1 MYRARLASLFQSR
14 EVPVKSV
21 QVRAAVLA
29 VGGLVCALACG
40 CAGTK
45 DTASADKLTQNVG
58 RYSPPPSIND
68 EDKPKVGVPSF
79 QMNAVPGQF
88 SGNKTQLAQNAADQM
103 TTLLVETGRFN
114 VVERAQI
121 EQLLK
126 EQDMEGIVR
135 PDQAAKAGQVLG
147 TDYLLL
153 GKVTNF
159 RVKQSQT
166 KSGVDVGGIG
176 GMVGGG
182 RFGAGSTGFDKKNQQ
197 ITTEIGVDIRLVDS
211 TTGAITIAK
220 ASEFN
225 RTDSADAMGVS
236 VFGMGGHSDA
246 QITIEEDDAGRLLRL
261 AFDKAVREM
270 LPEIDRKILSK
281 SGRAKKNAASANV
294 NEVRSRPTRSA
305 AVAAEPADDTNA
317 SPSDPDAGDD
327 NAAPE
332 PAAKAPAKSGA
343 AAKTNAAAAKKFC
356 PECGEALAAGA
367 KFCPKC
373 GAAVK

>member
-1 MYRARLASLFQSR
+1 MKL
-14 EVPVKSV
+14 V
-21 QVRAAVLA
+21 QVRAALFA
-29 VGGLVCALACG
+29 VAGGLVCALACG

-45 DTASADKLTQNVG
+45 DTASADKLTENVG

-68 EDKPKVGVPSF
+68 EDKPKVGVPTFVIQS
-79 QMNAVPGQF
+79 VPGQF
-88 SGNKTQLAQNAADQM
+88 SGNKTELAQNAADQM
-103 TTLLVETGRFN
+103 TTLLVESGRFN

-153 GKVTNF
+153 GRVTNF

-211 TTGAITIAK
+211 TTGQITIAK
-220 ASEFN
+220 QSEFN
-225 RTDSADAMGVS
+225 RTDSAGALGIS
-236 VFGMGGHSDA
+236 VFGVGGSSDA
-246 QITIEEDDAGRLLRL
+246 QVTIEEDDAGRLLRL

-270 LPEIDRKILSK
+270 LPEVDRKILSR
-281 SGRAKKNAASANV
+281 GARAKKNAAAAKV
-294 NEVRSRPTRSA
+294 DEVRSRPTRSA
-305 AVAAEPADDTNA
+305 VADPPADDVNGA
-317 SPSDPDAGDD
+317 APDGDADDAGTDAD
-327 NAAPE
+327 SDADA
-332 PAAKAPAKSGA
+332 PAAKAPAKSPAA
-343 AAKTNAAAAKKFC
+343 AAKTNTAAKKFC
-356 PECGEALAAGA
+356 PECGEAFAAGT

-373 GAAVK
+373 GAKVQ

>member
-1 MYRARLASLFQSR
+1 MGFGRTSASVFSSSEVASEIGSSAGGTLAF
-14 EVPVKSV
+14 
-21 QVRAAVLA
+21 A
-29 VGGLVCALACG
+29 GLVCVVACG
-40 CAGTK
+40 VRPEAS
-45 DTASADKLTQNVG
+45 TASADKLTQNVG
-58 RYSPPPSIND
+58 KYSPPPSVSVG
-68 EDKPKVGVPSF
+68 DKPKVGVPSF
-79 QMNAVPGQF
+79 QIQSVPGQF
-88 SGNKTQLAQNAADQM
+88 TGNKTELAQRRRPDDHAA
-103 TTLLVETGRFN
+103 VETGRFN
-114 VVERAQI
+114 VVERAQLD
-121 EQLLK
+121 QLLK

-135 PDQAAKAGQVLG
+135 PDQAAKAGQVTG

-220 ASEFN
+220 SSEFN
-225 RTDSADAMGVS
+225 RTDSADALGIS

-246 QITIEEDDAGRLLRL
+246 QMTIEEDDAGRLLRL

-270 LPEIDRKILSK
+270 LPEIDSKILSK
-281 SGRAKKNAASANV
+281 SARARHNAAATAKA
-294 NEVRSRPTRSA
+294 NEVHSRPTHSA
-305 AVAAEPADDTNA
+305 AVAAEPAEDTNA
-317 SPSDPDAGDD
+317 APTDTDAD
-327 NAAPE
+327 APA
-332 PAAKAPAKSGA
+332 PAAKAPAAAGKSGA
-343 AAKTNAAAAKKFC
+343 VAAKKFC
-356 PECGEALAAGA
+356 PECGEPLAAGT

-373 GAAVK
+373 GAKIQ

>member
-1 MYRARLASLFQSR
+1 
-14 EVPVKSV
+14 VKSV
-21 QVRAAVLA
+21 QVRAALLA
-29 VGGLVCALACG
+29 FAGLVCALACG

-45 DTASADKLTQNVG
+45 DKASADKLTQDVG
-58 RYSPPPSIND
+58 KYSPPPSISD
-68 EDKPKVGVPSF
+68 AEKPKVGVPSF
-79 QMNAVPGQF
+79 VIQSVPGQF
-88 SGNKTQLAQNAADQM
+88 TGNKTELAQNAADQM
-103 TTLLVETGRFN
+103 TTLMVETGRFN
-114 VVERAQI
+114 VVERAQLD
-121 EQLLK
+121 QLLK

-135 PDQAAKAGQVLG
+135 PDQAAKAGQVTG

-211 TTGAITIAK
+211 TTGSITIAK
-220 ASEFN
+220 SSEFN
-225 RTDSADAMGVS
+225 RTDSADALGIS

-246 QITIEEDDAGRLLRL
+246 QITIEEDDACRLLRL

-270 LPEIDRKILSK
+270 LPEIDSKILSK
-281 SGRAKKNAASANV
+281 SARAKHNAAASAKV
-294 NEVRSRPTRSA
+294 NSRPTHSA
-305 AVAAEPADDTNA
+305 AVAAEPATDTDA
-317 SPSDPDAGDD
+317 APSDADAD
-327 NAAPE
+327 APA
-332 PAAKAPAKSGA
+332 PAAKAPAAAGKSGA
-343 AAKTNAAAAKKFC
+343 VAAKKFC
-356 PECGEALAAGA
+356 PECGEPLAAGA

-373 GAAVK
+373 GAKIQ

>member
-1 MYRARLASLFQSR
+1 MYATMLRRWC
-14 EVPVKSV
+14 SV
-21 QVRAAVLA
+21 A
-29 VGGLVCALACG
+29 LVCGFGVALLAPQGG
-40 CAGTK
+40 CSSSGESAQADTVTK
-45 DTASADKLTQNVG
+45 NVG
-58 RYSPPPSIND
+58 RYSAPPPDII
-68 EDKPKVGVPSF
+68 KRRVGVP
-79 QMNAVPGQF
+79 QF
-88 SGNKTQLAQNAADQM
+88 SVKGQGFGGNPHDLDELAADQM
-103 TTLLVETGRFN
+103 SSLLHQSRRFD
-114 VVERAQI
+114 VIERAQL

-147 TDYLLL
+147 TDYVLL

-211 TTGAITIAK
+211 TTGQITIAK
-220 ASEFN
+220 QSEFN
-225 RTDSADAMGVS
+225 RTDSAGALGIS
-236 VFGMGGHSDA
+236 VFGVGGSSDA
-246 QITIEEDDAGRLLRL
+246 QVTIEEDDAGRLLRL

-270 LPEIDRKILSK
+270 LPEVDRKILSK
-281 SGRAKKNAASANV
+281 GARNKKNAAAARV

-305 AVAAEPADDTNA
+305 AVAAEPADDTDA
-317 SPSDPDAGDD
+317 GATDTSAPDADAGADAD
-327 NAAPE
+327 AAP
-332 PAAKAPAKSGA
+332 PAKTPSGA
-343 AAKTNAAAAKKFC
+343 AKTGGATAKKFC

-373 GAAVK
+373 GAKVQ

>member
-1 MYRARLASLFQSR
+1 
-14 EVPVKSV
+14 
-21 QVRAAVLA
+21 
-29 VGGLVCALACG
+29 LVCALACG

-45 DTASADKLTQNVG
+45 DTASKDKLTENVG
-58 RYSPPPSIND
+58 RYSPPPSSVGD

-79 QMNAVPGQF
+79 VIQSVPGQF
-88 SGNKTQLAQNAADQM
+88 TGNKTELAQNAADQM
-103 TTLLVETGRFN
+103 TTLLVESGRFN
-114 VVERAQI
+114 VVERAQV

-211 TTGAITIAK
+211 STGQIAIAK
-220 ASEFN
+220 QSEFN

-246 QITIEEDDAGRLLRL
+246 QITIEQDDAGRLLRL

-270 LPEIDRKILSK
+270 LPEVDRKILSK
-281 SGRAKKNAASANV
+281 GARAKKNAASAKV
-294 NEVRSRPTRSA
+294 NEVRSRPTRAA
-305 AVAAEPADDTNA
+305 AVAAEQADDA
-317 SPSDPDAGDD
+317 AAPDA
-327 NAAPE
+327 AAPDADADAPA
-332 PAAKAPAKSGA
+332 PAAKAPAPAGKSN
-343 AAKTNAAAAKKFC
+343 TAAAKKFC

-373 GAAVK
+373 GAKIQ